1 MNVVIEAIPSE
12 DSHLFSYL
20 AFEYDK
26 ELLNDIHENLTTIK
40 KDSQLVFKMDDGFL
54 KCTEGGFESIRKRVS
69 IPEIEQNKYF
79 IKLNTFQKAP
89 CTFDL
94 IDCKLNIDNGFFF
107 FSGVTI
113 KNKKKLEYQSIN
125 FDRIVLEKLIKEG

>member
-12 DSHLFSYL
+12 DTHLFSYL
-20 AFEYDK
+20 AFEFDK
-26 ELLNDIHENLTTIK
+26 ELLGDIHENLTSIK

-54 KCTEGGFESIRKRVS
+54 KCTEGGFESIRRRVS
-69 IPEIEQNKYF
+69 IPEVEKNKYY

-107 FSGVTI
+107 FSGMTI
-113 KNKKKLEYQSIN
+113 KNKKKLEYQSVN

>member
-12 DSHLFSYL
+12 DTHLFSYL

-26 ELLNDIHENLTTIK
+26 ELLGDIHENLTSIK
-40 KDSQLVFKMDDGFL
+40 KDSQLVFKMEDGFL
-54 KCTEGGFESIRKRVS
+54 KCTEGGFESIRRRVS
-69 IPEIEQNKYF
+69 IPEVEKNKYY
-79 IKLNTFQKAP
+79 IKLNTFQKTP

-107 FSGVTI
+107 FSGMTI
-113 KNKKKLEYQSIN
+113 KNKKKLEYQSVN